1 MRSTIH
7 NGGMGST
14 MYAGGMA
21 GSSTNAGGGLGSTMY
36 ASGMTPVLNDKT
48 AEKRHVSLTFKK
60 FKQDS
65 MKEHTRDILPNVT
78 PAIKR

>member
-1 MRSTIH
+1 
-7 NGGMGST
+7 MGSS
-14 MYAGGMA
+14 MYAGGMG
-21 GSSTNAGGGLGSTMY
+21 GSTTNAGGLGSTMY
-36 ASGMTPVLNDKT
+36 ASGMTRVLNDKA